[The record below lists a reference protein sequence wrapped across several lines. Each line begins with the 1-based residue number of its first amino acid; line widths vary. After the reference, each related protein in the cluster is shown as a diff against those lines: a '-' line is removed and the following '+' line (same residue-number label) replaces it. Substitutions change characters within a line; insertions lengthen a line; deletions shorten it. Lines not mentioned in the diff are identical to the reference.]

1 MEVWSV
7 LGLSLLVDGYVL
19 VKTFESIWQS
29 KPKNLS
35 LKKHLT
41 NVSQGALAQL
51 EQCLLVVLPSDYLR
65 NARDFPRFFCRT
77 EEFNTSPSTIMVMV
91 ISRMGSLL

>member
-19 VKTFESIWQS
+19 VKTFEGIWQS

-41 NVSQGALAQL
+41 NV
-51 EQCLLVVLPSDYLR
+51 
-65 NARDFPRFFCRT
+65 
-77 EEFNTSPSTIMVMV
+77 
-91 ISRMGSLL
+91 